1 MNHQAKGQGEAS
13 MIRMTQGKQVAILGI
28 ALASGLSLATG
39 RPAAAEPVE
48 LVQEQLRQAV
58 CLNQWDL
65 SLDLVGILIA
75 TPALTPEYRNNLV
88 QFRQRLYSLQDQ
100 QQVVRVVGCSDV
112 TAASLEALL
121 NPEATSGLNWREAI
135 DGVR

>member
-13 MIRMTQGKQVAILGI
+13 MIRMTQVKQVAILGI
-28 ALASGLSLATG
+28 ALASGLIFATG

-75 TPALTPEYRNNLV
+75 TPELPPEYRNDLV

-100 QQVVRVVGCSDV
+100 QQAVRVVGCGDV
-112 TAASLEALL
+112 TAASLEALF
-121 NPEATSGLNWREAI
+121 NSEAASGLNWREAI

>member
-1 MNHQAKGQGEAS
+1 MNHRAKGQREVS
-13 MIRMTQGKQVAILGI
+13 MIRIAQVKQVVILGI
-28 ALASGLSLATG
+28 ALASGLILATG

-58 CLNQWDL
+58 CLNQWER

-75 TPALTPEYRNNLV
+75 TPELTPEYRNNLV
-88 QFRQRLYSLQDQ
+88 QFRQQLYNLQDQ
-100 QQVVRVVGCSDV
+100 QQAVKVVGCGDV
-112 TAASLEALL
+112 TAASLEALF
-121 NPEATSGLNWREAI
+121 NSDTASGLNWQEAV